1 MKSRS
6 SRHTNETN
14 CASGLKKQ
22 SHNARSNYRIDYQ
35 IMIRFSEC
43 LIGYLEQISITALF
57 SLYENG
63 LPEHFPY
70 QSHCF

>member
-43 LIGYLEQISITALF
+43 LIGYLEQIDRNPIFYMGERITGAF
-57 SLYENG
+57 SRSE
-63 LPEHFPY
+63 
-70 QSHCF
+70 S